1 MAIIGT
7 KPTGLIKTVG
17 ELGTTGGAPPRTGL
31 IWWLFNGVTS
41 LESSALQ
48 PAGSQAAVFLGNG
61 PSKGLASEQRTIV
74 VASNDR
80 INITP

>member
-17 ELGTTGGAPPRTGL
+17 ELGTTGGIPMRTGI
-31 IWWLFNGVTS
+31 IWWLNNGVTS

-48 PAGSQAAVFLGNG
+48 PALNRAAQALGNAATATK
-61 PSKGLASEQRTIV
+61 SAVRTIL
-74 VASNDR
+74 VATNDR
-80 INITP
+80 ENITP